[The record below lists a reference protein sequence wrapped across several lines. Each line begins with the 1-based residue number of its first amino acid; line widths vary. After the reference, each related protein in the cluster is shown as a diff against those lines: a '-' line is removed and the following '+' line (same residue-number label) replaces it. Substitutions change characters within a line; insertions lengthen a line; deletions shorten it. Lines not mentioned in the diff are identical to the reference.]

1 VKLVKQSGRT
11 MADLAMELG
20 ISAKSIWEWVWLSEE
35 SGDSTSEDEK
45 IDLSFGWWRST
56 CEW

>member
-1 VKLVKQSGRT
+1 